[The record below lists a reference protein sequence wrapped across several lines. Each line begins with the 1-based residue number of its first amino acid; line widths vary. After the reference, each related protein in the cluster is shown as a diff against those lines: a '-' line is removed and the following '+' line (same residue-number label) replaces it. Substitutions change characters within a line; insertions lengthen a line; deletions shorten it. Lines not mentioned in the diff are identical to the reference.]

1 MFNGAIQLFLQ
12 NFTSMRVN
20 DVVDI
25 VVVTFL
31 IYHFIR
37 LIRETSTSQ
46 IIRGVLVLLAAVVVS
61 DLLDLVVLSTLF
73 HTIITWGII
82 VLAIVF
88 QPELRK
94 MLRRVGETGVA
105 SLFFSRQ
112 SKISMEEAIVK
123 EMVKACKEMSWSR
136 TGALVIF
143 ERSDSLDEIIKTGT
157 QVDAKVVDELIR
169 NIFYEGAPLH
179 DGAMIIRDGQICAAG
194 CVLPL
199 SDNRNLA
206 KELGTRHRAAVGMS
220 ERADSVSLV
229 VSEETGAIS
238 VAIRGQLKRNLI
250 PEQLEEL
257 LTEELIPQAEEEEQK
272 VSRVDAFLEKLL
284 GIRGGRS

>member
-1 MFNGAIQLFLQ
+1 MH
-12 NFTSMRVN
+12 VN

-25 VVVTFL
+25 AIVTFL
-31 IYHFIR
+31 IYQFIR

-46 IIRGVLVLLAAVVVS
+46 IIRGVLVLLIAMVVS
-61 DLLDLVVLSTLF
+61 DLLDLVMLSTLF

-94 MLRRVGETGVA
+94 VLRRVGETGVA
-105 SLFFSRQ
+105 SFLFSRQ
-112 SKISMEEAIVK
+112 NEITLEEAVVK
-123 EMVKACKEMSWSR
+123 EMVTACKEMSWSR

-143 ERSDSLDEIIKTGT
+143 ERRDSLDEILKTGT
-157 QVDAKVVDELIR
+157 RVDAKVVDELIR

-179 DGAMIIRDGQICAAG
+179 DGAMIVRDGRICAAG

-220 ERADSVSLV
+220 ERADSISLV

-238 VAIRGQLKRNLI
+238 VAVRGKLQRNLV

-257 LTEELIPQAEEEEQK
+257 LTDALVPKEEENQK
-272 VSRVDAFLEKLL
+272 TSKLGIVVEKIL
-284 GIRGGRS
+284 GIRGGKA

>member
-1 MFNGAIQLFLQ
+1 MFNAAIQLFLQ
-12 NFTSMRVN
+12 NFTSMHAN

-25 VVVTFL
+25 AVVTFL
-31 IYHFIR
+31 IYQFIR

-46 IIRGVLVLLAAVVVS
+46 IIRGVLVLLAAMVVS
-61 DLLDLVVLSTLF
+61 DILDLVMLSTLF

-94 MLRRVGETGVA
+94 VLRRVGETGVA
-105 SLFFSRQ
+105 SFFFSKQ
-112 SKISMEEAIVK
+112 NEITLEEAVVK
-123 EMVKACKEMSWSR
+123 EMVTACKEMSWSR

-143 ERSDSLDEIIKTGT
+143 ERYDSLDEILKTGT
-157 QVDAKVVDELIR
+157 RVDAKVVDELIR

-179 DGAMIIRDGQICAAG
+179 DGAMIIRAGRICAAG

-220 ERADSVSLV
+220 ERADSISLV

-238 VAIRGQLKRNLI
+238 VAIGGILQRNLV

-257 LTEELIPQAEEEEQK
+257 LTDALVPKENEKQKTSKMGEL
-272 VSRVDAFLEKLL
+272 VEKIL
-284 GIRGGRS
+284 GIRGGKA

>member
-1 MFNGAIQLFLQ
+1 
-12 NFTSMRVN
+12 MRVN

-37 LIRETSTSQ
+37 LVRETSTSQ

-112 SKISMEEAIVK
+112 SKISMEEAIVQ

-206 KELGTRHRAAVGMS
+206 KELGTRHRAAVVMS

-257 LTEELIPQAEEEEQK
+257 LTEELIPQAEEEKQK

>member
-1 MFNGAIQLFLQ
+1 
-12 NFTSMRVN
+12 MRVN

-37 LIRETSTSQ
+37 LVRETSTSQ

-157 QVDAKVVDELIR
+157 QVNAKVVDELIR

-229 VSEETGAIS
+229 V
-238 VAIRGQLKRNLI
+238 
-250 PEQLEEL
+250 
-257 LTEELIPQAEEEEQK
+257 
-272 VSRVDAFLEKLL
+272 
-284 GIRGGRS
+284 

>member
-25 VVVTFL
+25 AVVTFL

-73 HTIITWGII
+73 HTVFTWGII

-112 SKISMEEAIVK
+112 RKISMEEAIVK

-143 ERSDSLDEIIKTGT
+143 ERSDSLDEI
-157 QVDAKVVDELIR
+157 IR

-238 VAIRGQLKRNLI
+238 VALRGRLQRNLV

-257 LTEELIPQAEEEEQK
+257 LTEELIPQVEEEEQK
-272 VSRVDAFLEKLL
+272 SSRVGGLVEKLL
-284 GIRGGRS
+284 GIRGGKS

>member
-25 VVVTFL
+25 AVVTFL

-112 SKISMEEAIVK
+112 SKISMEEAIVQ

-157 QVDAKVVDELIR
+157 RVDAKVVDELIR

-199 SDNRNLA
+199 SDNRNLS

-238 VAIRGQLKRNLI
+238 IALRGQLKRNLV

-257 LTEELIPQAEEEEQK
+257 LTEELIPQVEEEEQK
-272 VSRVDAFLEKLL
+272 RSRVGDLVEKLL
-284 GIRGGRS
+284 GIRGGKS

>member
-1 MFNGAIQLFLQ
+1 MFNAAIQLFIQ
-12 NFTSMRVN
+12 NFTSMHVN

-25 VVVTFL
+25 AIVTFL
-31 IYHFIR
+31 IYQFIR

-46 IIRGVLVLLAAVVVS
+46 IIRGVLVLLIAMVVS
-61 DLLDLVVLSTLF
+61 DLLDLVMLSTLF

-94 MLRRVGETGVA
+94 VLRRVGETGVA
-105 SLFFSRQ
+105 SFLFSRQ
-112 SKISMEEAIVK
+112 NEITLEEAVVK
-123 EMVKACKEMSWSR
+123 EMVTACKEMSWSR

-143 ERSDSLDEIIKTGT
+143 ERRDSLDEILKTGT
-157 QVDAKVVDELIR
+157 RVDAKVVDELIR

-179 DGAMIIRDGQICAAG
+179 DGAMIVRDGRICAAG

-220 ERADSVSLV
+220 ERADSISLV

-238 VAIRGQLKRNLI
+238 VAVRGKLQRNLV

-257 LTEELIPQAEEEEQK
+257 LTDALVPKEEENQK
-272 VSRVDAFLEKLL
+272 TSKLGIVVEKIL
-284 GIRGGRS
+284 GIRGGKA

>member
-1 MFNGAIQLFLQ
+1 
-12 NFTSMRVN
+12 MRVN

-37 LIRETSTSQ
+37 LVRETSTSQ

-123 EMVKACKEMSWSR
+123 EMVNACKEMSWSR

-157 QVDAKVVDELIR
+157 QVNAKVVDELIR

>member
-1 MFNGAIQLFLQ
+1 
-12 NFTSMRVN
+12 MRVN

-37 LIRETSTSQ
+37 LVRETSTSQ

-123 EMVKACKEMSWSR
+123 EMSWSR

-157 QVDAKVVDELIR
+157 QVNAKVVDELIR

>member
-1 MFNGAIQLFLQ
+1 
-12 NFTSMRVN
+12 MRVN

-37 LIRETSTSQ
+37 LVRETSTSQ

-157 QVDAKVVDELIR
+157 QVNAKVVDELIR

-257 LTEELIPQAEEEEQK
+257 LT
-272 VSRVDAFLEKLL
+272 
-284 GIRGGRS
+284 

>member
-1 MFNGAIQLFLQ
+1 M
-12 NFTSMRVN
+12 
-20 DVVDI
+20 
-25 VVVTFL
+25 
-31 IYHFIR
+31 Y
-37 LIRETSTSQ
+37 
-46 IIRGVLVLLAAVVVS
+46 
-61 DLLDLVVLSTLF
+61 
-73 HTIITWGII
+73 
-82 VLAIVF
+82 
-88 QPELRK
+88 K
-94 MLRRVGETGVA
+94 
-105 SLFFSRQ
+105 RQ
-112 SKISMEEAIVK
+112 EEAIVK

-157 QVDAKVVDELIR
+157 QVNAKVVDELIR

>member
-1 MFNGAIQLFLQ
+1 
-12 NFTSMRVN
+12 MRVN

-37 LIRETSTSQ
+37 LVRETSTSQ

-112 SKISMEEAIVK
+112 SKISMEEAIVQ

-157 QVDAKVVDELIR
+157 QVNAKVVDELIR

>member
-1 MFNGAIQLFLQ
+1 MH
-12 NFTSMRVN
+12 VN

-46 IIRGVLVLLAAVVVS
+46 IIRGVLVLLVAVVVS
-61 DLLDLVVLSTLF
+61 DLMDLVVLSTLF

-105 SLFFSRQ
+105 SLFFSKQ
-112 SKISMEEAIVK
+112 SKISMEEAIVQ

-143 ERSDSLDEIIKTGT
+143 ERGDSLDEIIKTGT
-157 QVDAKVVDELIR
+157 QLDAKVVDELIR

-179 DGAMIIRDGQICAAG
+179 DGAMIIREGKICAAG

-220 ERADSVSLV
+220 ERADSISLV

-257 LTEELIPQAEEEEQK
+257 LTEALVPQVDEEEQK
-272 VSRVDAFLEKLL
+272 TSRLDVFVEKLL
-284 GIRGGRS
+284 GIRGGKS